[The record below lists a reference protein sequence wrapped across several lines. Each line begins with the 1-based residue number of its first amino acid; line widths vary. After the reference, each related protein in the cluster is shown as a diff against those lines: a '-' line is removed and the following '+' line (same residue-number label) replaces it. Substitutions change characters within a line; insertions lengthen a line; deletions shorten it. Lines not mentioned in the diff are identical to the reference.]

1 VGAGIGHTLTDWLL
15 RGNRA
20 DGGEIGAPPE
30 SGGRR
35 HCFVRADETIPKIN
49 AIVCGIVPIYS
60 GPTRR
65 TEAILQGSNTNRGT
79 AAGGSGALSGIRV
92 LDIATCVAAP
102 FCGTILADLG
112 AEVIKVEQP
121 KTGDSLRQFGTIT
134 ECGDTLVWLSEARNK
149 KVITLDLRRPEGADL
164 FRKLVAQS
172 DVVLENFRPG
182 TLEKWGIGFDA
193 LSEINPRLVMLRISA
208 YGQTGPRRGEPGF
221 ARIAHAFSG
230 LAWLSGEADG
240 PPVVPGSTS
249 MADYVS
255 GMWGAIGVLAAL
267 RERETSGLG
276 QFIDVGLY
284 ESVFRLLDEI
294 APAYAKYGTVRSRM
308 GADTVNVVPHSH
320 YRTGSGEW
328 VALACTSDKM
338 FERLAAVMGQ
348 PELFERY
355 RTSAIRVENRD
366 RVNGIVAE
374 WMAAHTLAEVVE
386 KTREG
391 GVPCAQIYSIKEI
404 FEEPQYEARGNL
416 LRVDD
421 PRVGEL
427 VLPAPMPKMSRTPP
441 TFRHAGRALGADNE
455 SVYRE
460 LLAMTGDDLRACI
473 ESGVI

>member
-1 VGAGIGHTLTDWLL
+1 MQ
-15 RGNRA
+15 
-20 DGGEIGAPPE
+20 
-30 SGGRR
+30 
-35 HCFVRADETIPKIN
+35 
-49 AIVCGIVPIYS
+49 
-60 GPTRR
+60 
-65 TEAILQGSNTNRGT
+65 EATSSRD
-79 AAGGSGALSGIRV
+79 AAASEEGALAGIRV
-92 LDIATCVAAP
+92 LDVATFVAAP
-102 FCGTILADLG
+102 FCGTILADFG
-112 AEVIKVEQP
+112 AEVIKIEQP
-121 KTGDSLRQFGTIT
+121 KAGDSLRQFGTVT

-149 KVITLDLRRPEGADL
+149 KTITLDLRKTQGAEL
-164 FRKLVAQS
+164 FKKLVAQS

-193 LSEINPRLVMLRISA
+193 LSEINPGLVMLRISA

-230 LAWLSGEADG
+230 LAWLAGEADG

-249 MADYVS
+249 MADYAS
-255 GMWGAIGVLAAL
+255 GMWGAIGVLTAL
-267 RERETSGLG
+267 RARDKSGRG
-276 QFIDVGLY
+276 QSIDIGLY

-320 YRTGSGEW
+320 YRTASGEW

-338 FERLAAVMGQ
+338 FERLAAVMGK
-348 PELFERY
+348 PELVERY
-355 RTSAIRVENRD
+355 PTSAIRVENRD
-366 RVNGIVAE
+366 RVNALVAE
-374 WMAAHTLAEVVE
+374 WMQTHTLAEVVE
-386 KTREG
+386 KTRNG

-404 FEEPQYEARGNL
+404 FEEPQYRARENL
-416 LRVDD
+416 LHVDD

-427 VLPAPMPKMSRTPP
+427 VLPAPLPKMSRTPP

-460 LLAMTGDDLRACI
+460 LLGMTDDDLRSCV